1 MKYMMSIFLSL
12 SIFYCSGLSALAG
25 CRVTCIL
32 PSRSETDYWNN
43 IETYMRT
50 AAQEYDA
57 DLSFFYTDGDDAS
70 LTIEK
75 NTALEIAILSET
87 DAIITTY
94 SYMDTEMN
102 TLLQE
107 ARENGIRIILIDSD
121 GPSSSRDLFIGI
133 DNQAAGKMAGEYIQ
147 KKLPEGKTTLLISQ
161 LITESRPNLQSRI
174 VGIQSSY
181 AEVPELLNLYTE
193 SLSTVE
199 ESLKFENYLK
209 ENPDIGAIIAIT
221 DSNTVSCA
229 QILQRMGLSDEIF
242 LFGFDLG
249 KDSEELLSQGVV
261 DAVLCYDSEQMGY
274 ESIRL
279 TASLLEGDS
288 IVSDIFF
295 VDFEILES
303 ETEVQEWTE
312 LHLELWRTR
321 F

>member
-12 SIFYCSGLSALAG
+12 SIFYCSSLSALAG

-75 NTALEIAILSET
+75 NTALEIAILSKT

-107 ARENGIRIILIDSD
+107 AREDGIRIILIDSD

-242 LFGFDLG
+242 LFGFDL
-249 KDSEELLSQGVV
+249 KEIRRTVITRSRRCCPLL
-261 DAVLCYDSEQMGY
+261 
-274 ESIRL
+274 
-279 TASLLEGDS
+279 
-288 IVSDIFF
+288 
-295 VDFEILES
+295 
-303 ETEVQEWTE
+303 
-312 LHLELWRTR
+312 
-321 F
+321 